1 MANNKTAVKRDTQH
15 KVVEGETMDLDGGAT
30 LEIEGGDMELADDTG
45 EDAGDAESV
54 VKKAEKIA
62 SAEPLQLAA
71 ITKVKVTPLEQIA
84 FLMAE
89 VVEGAD
95 VALLRKLVGDSV
107 PKDQAAAAVFQ
118 DRLMR
123 FRQAV
128 EVAISVAHS
137 VSSHNALGI

>member
-123 FRQAV
+123 FRQAA